1 MAHKQDNFYFSS
13 FVKLVDYSCQA
24 AAYLNELV
32 RDYSEITLEKKNEIH
47 IIEHTADL
55 EKHKVMKR
63 LVKEFL
69 PPLDRE
75 DILNL
80 IRDIDDV
87 TDAVVDIVIRLYMY
101 NVKRLRPEVPSFTKV
116 ILDCCEALKRLMEE
130 FPNFRK
136 SKTIDQ
142 LISDVLRLEEKCDE
156 IYIKA
161 LRNLFENETNPI
173 EITVWSDLFQRLE
186 QCCDVCGRVSSAL
199 ETAYMKNL

>member
-1 MAHKQDNFYFSS
+1 MASKQDNFYFSS

-24 AAYLNELV
+24 AAYLNNIV
-32 RDYSEITLEKKNEIH
+32 QNFDGILESKKDEIH
-47 IIEHTADL
+47 VIEHTADL
-55 EKHKVMKR
+55 EKHIVMEK

-87 TDAVVDIVIRLYMY
+87 TDAVEDIVIRLYMY
-101 NVKRLRPEVPSFTKV
+101 NVRSLRPEVSKFTQV
-116 ILDCCEALKRLMEE
+116 ILDCCVALKRVMEE
-130 FPNFRK
+130 FHNFKK
-136 SKTIDQ
+136 SKTINS
-142 LISDVLRLEEKCDE
+142 LIDTVLRLEEKCDE

-161 LRNLFENETNPI
+161 VRDLFVNEKDPVTI
-173 EITVWSDLFQRLE
+173 SIWSDLFQRLE
-186 QCCDVCGRVSSAL
+186 QCCDACGHVSSTV